1 MKKVVTTKEAAAML
15 GVTRRWVQILVE
27 KGELEAEYFGSSLA
41 IEVWSVEK
49 YAAAQGRTIED
60 ESGSEESDDLN

>member
-1 MKKVVTTKEAAAML
+1 ML

-41 IEVWSVEK
+41 IETDSVKK
-49 YAAAQGRTIED
+49 YAAAQGRTVENNA
-60 ESGSEESDDLN
+60 GSEESSDLD